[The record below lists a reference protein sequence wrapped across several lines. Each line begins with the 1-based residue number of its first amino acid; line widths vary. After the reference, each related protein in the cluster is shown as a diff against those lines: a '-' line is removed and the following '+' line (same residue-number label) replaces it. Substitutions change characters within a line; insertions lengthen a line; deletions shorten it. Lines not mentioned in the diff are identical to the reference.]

1 MKTIKS
7 LKRVV
12 LCLATFI
19 VAGYHQHIVDYQF
32 GGWL

>member
-1 MKTIKS
+1 MKTFQA
-7 LKRVV
+7 LKRVA
-12 LCLATFI
+12 LCLAAFI